1 MLYKEFFNAYLII
14 FKNGRKSE
22 RRKRK
27 IIRTKIRLKIKQSWT
42 LIPSWKSGQIPEE
55 GKIH

>member
-42 LIPSWKSGQIPEE
+42 LIPSGKSGQIPEE